1 MEAATKKNKRN
12 EVCDSTE
19 KKKSSLGRLE
29 NILWKPDK
37 QAAAYHSGRNP
48 QV

>member
-19 KKKSSLGRLE
+19 KKSSLSRLE

-37 QAAAYHSGRNP
+37 QAAAYHSGQNP
-48 QV
+48 QI